1 MVTVYGNQIRFKS
14 SERAVRKFMSH
25 KTIEL

>member
-14 SERAVRKFMSH
+14 SERAVRKFKSQ